1 MHIPVRNCIGR
12 VWLWP
17 TCPPWVSEP
26 DKKPGKDAGPWNLL
40 ATSTGALRTPGGWEN
55 VSAAFPELSSFAA

>member
-17 TCPPWVSEP
+17 TCPEQ
-26 DKKPGKDAGPWNLL
+26 DKKWGKDAGPWDLL
-40 ATSTGALRTPGGWEN
+40 AASTGALSIAGGWEN